1 MKLRHAVVTGLVAA
15 IGVVLFAVPAS
26 AHPLGNFTVNHYDGL
41 TIELN
46 RVRDF
51 AVVDAAEIPTSQL
64 AAAVDTN
71 GNGKTTASER
81 RAYARAQC
89 GSLAKSLRLSAA
101 GKTAKFAVDGSAFD
115 FRRGAAGLQTGRL
128 ECQLSAPVDLRRP
141 VALTFSDSF
150 QSDRVG
156 WHEITAA
163 GSNVHFKGLAVPNRS
178 ISDELRAYP
187 NDLLSSPLD
196 VRRVTMHAKPGP
208 GITTY
213 APSAG
218 VAPHAN
224 LMARTI
230 ERVNSL
236 FNDLVGRRDLTLK
249 VGLLAIALSMLLG
262 ASHAV
267 LPGHGKTVMA
277 AYLAG
282 KQGTSRDAFLVGA
295 TVTITHTA
303 GVMALGLALT
313 LSASLAGDAVLG
325 WLGVTSGLLVAAL
338 GFSLLLGVVRKRGNA
353 VHGHAHGAHGHSHAA
368 PTHTHHDHGHSHDHH
383 DHGHEHHEHE
393 PTKVSRRGLIGMGF
407 AGGLVPSPSALVVL
421 LAATALGRT
430 FFGIVLVLGYGVGMA
445 ATLTLAGLILVK
457 VRDRLEARSGTR
469 RNRWGWVSTRW
480 IGLMPTFTAVMVIIV
495 GVGLAGR
502 SLGSLA

>member
-1 MKLRHAVVTGLVAA
+1 MKLRHAVVSGLVAA
-15 IGVVLFAVPAS
+15 TAVVLLAVPAS

-64 AAAVDTN
+64 AAGVDTN

-81 RAYARAQC
+81 SAYAGAQC
-89 GSLAKSLRLSAA
+89 RSLAKSLQLSAA
-101 GKTAKFAVDGSAFD
+101 GKPAKFAVDGSAFG
-115 FRRGAAGLQTGRL
+115 FRPGAAGLQTGRL
-128 ECQLSAPVDLRRP
+128 ECELSAPVDLRRP
-141 VALTFSDSF
+141 VAVTFSDTF

-156 WHEITAA
+156 WHEITAT
-163 GSNVHFKGLAVPNRS
+163 GSNVHFKNLAVPNRS
-178 ISDELRAYP
+178 ISDGLRAYP

-196 VRRVTMHAKPGP
+196 VRHVTIYAKPGP

-218 VAPHAN
+218 VTPHAN

-236 FNDLVGRRDLTLK
+236 FNDLVGRRDLTLN

-338 GFSLLLGVVRKRGNA
+338 GFSLLLGVVRKKGTA
-353 VHGHAHGAHGHSHAA
+353 HGHSHGAHGHSHAA
-368 PTHTHHDHGHSHDHH
+368 PSHTHDDHGHSDDHH
-383 DHGHEHHEHE
+383 EHGHDHHEHE

-430 FFGIVLVLGYGVGMA
+430 LFGIVLVLGYGVGMA

-457 VRDRLEARSGTR
+457 VRDRLEARSATR
-469 RNRWGWVSTRW
+469 RNRWGWVSARW